1 MAARERPAVD
11 SYDRT
16 MTSVASPPPAS
27 SPGPAGLRLF
37 PFRALR
43 FSAADPAALLSPPY
57 DVVDEDERREL
68 EAADP
73 HNVVRLILPRD
84 EDGRA
89 RSAYGAAAALL
100 ARWRDEGVL
109 VPDDTPALYVYE
121 MEEGSARTR
130 GLVGA
135 VGLTPPE
142 AGVVLPHENTMA
154 GPVADR
160 LALTEAT
167 QANLEPIYLV
177 YSGGGAAS
185 QAVAAA
191 DSAPPLVQ
199 TVSGGVTHRL
209 WALTDPD
216 TLHAIAGDLLP
227 RRAVIA
233 DGHHRYATYLRHQAD
248 RHAAGDGAGPWDRG
262 LALLVDASTYGPQV
276 HAIHRYVPGLAL
288 DDAVARAAAG
298 FATREVPAGSAL
310 SELADAGKG
319 TAFLVTDGDRWVLL
333 IEPAPGQVAE
343 ALPAER
349 SAAWRSLDV
358 TVAHRLLIDRLWGLR
373 DHEDVVGFEHD
384 VPAAVAAARRTGGTA
399 LLLNPTPV
407 EAVAAV
413 AEAGERMP
421 RKSTLFTPKPRTG
434 LLIRAY
440 ADEPDA

>member
-1 MAARERPAVD
+1 M
-11 SYDRT
+11 RT
-16 MTSVASPPPAS
+16 MTSSASVPPAS
-27 SPGPAGLRLF
+27 FPVPEGLRLS

-43 FSAADPAALLSPPY
+43 YADAGRSALSRLLSPPY
-57 DVVDEDERREL
+57 DVIDEDERREL

-84 EDGRA
+84 ANGGPHRA
-89 RSAYGAAAALL
+89 YQAAADLL
-100 ARWRDEGVL
+100 RQWREHGMLRADE
-109 VPDDTPALYVYE
+109 TAALYVYE
-121 MEEGSARTR
+121 MAESSAEGGRTR

-135 VGLTPPE
+135 VGLTAPE
-142 AGVVLPHENTMA
+142 AGIVLPHENTMA

-167 QANLEPIYLV
+167 AANLEPIYLV

-185 QAVAAA
+185 HAVASC
-191 DSAPPLVQ
+191 DDQPPLAEAEVD
-199 TVSGGVTHRL
+199 GVTHRI
-209 WALTDPD
+209 WALTDPS
-216 TLHAIAGDLLP
+216 TLRAVAGDLLP

-276 HAIHRYVPGLAL
+276 HAIHRVVPGLVL
-288 DDAVARAAAG
+288 SDAVARASAG
-298 FATREVPAGSAL
+298 FSTRDVPAGSAL
-310 SELADAGKG
+310 AELAEAGKG
-319 TAFLVTDGDRWVLL
+319 TAFLLSDGGRWVLL
-333 IEPAPGQVAE
+333 TDPDPALVDS
-343 ALPAER
+343 ALPPER
-349 SAAWRSLDV
+349 SAAWRGLDV
-358 TVAHRLLIDRLWGLR
+358 TVAHRVLIDRLWSLR

-384 VPAAVAAARRTGGTA
+384 VPAAVAAAQRAGGTA

-434 LLIRAY
+434 LLMRAY
-440 ADEPDA
+440 PDEPDWAGPG

>member
-1 MAARERPAVD
+1 M
-11 SYDRT
+11 RT
-16 MTSVASPPPAS
+16 MTSVAWPLPAS
-27 SPGPAGLRLF
+27 SPGPEGLGLL

-43 FSAADPAALLSPPY
+43 FATSDPAPLLSPPY
-57 DVVDEDERREL
+57 DVIDEDERREL
-68 EAADP
+68 EASDP

-84 EDGRA
+84 LDGQP
-89 RSAYGAAAALL
+89 RSGYAAAASLL
-100 ARWRDEGVL
+100 AAWRAAGVL
-109 VPDDTPALYVYE
+109 VPDRTPSLYVYE
-121 MEEGSARTR
+121 MAEGQARTR

-185 QAVAAA
+185 HAVAAV
-191 DSAPPLVQ
+191 DGSAPLASAV
-199 TVSGGVTHRL
+199 VDGVTHRI
-209 WALTDPD
+209 WALTDPA
-216 TLHAIAGDLLP
+216 TLQAIAADLLP

-233 DGHHRYATYLRHQAD
+233 DGHHRYATYLQHQAD
-248 RHAAGDGAGPWDRG
+248 RRAAGAGAGPWDRG

-276 HAIHRYVPGLAL
+276 HAIHRYVPGLSL
-288 DDAVARAAAG
+288 DDAVSRAAAG
-298 FATREVPAGSAL
+298 FSVQDVPASSAPAA
-310 SELADAGKG
+310 LAAADKA
-319 TAFLVTDGDRWVLL
+319 TAFLVTDGEQWVLL
-333 IEPAPGQVAE
+333 TDPSPDLVAST
-343 ALPAER
+343 LPAER
-349 SAAWRSLDV
+349 SAAWPALDV
-358 TVAHRLLIDRLWGLR
+358 TIAHRVLIDRLWQLQ
-373 DHEDVVGFEHD
+373 DTEDVVGFEHD
-384 VPAAVAAARRTGGTA
+384 VPAAVAAAQRTGGVA

-440 ADEPDA
+440 EDEPDWSA

>member
-1 MAARERPAVD
+1 M
-11 SYDRT
+11 RT
-16 MTSVASPPPAS
+16 MTSAASPPPAS
-27 SPGPAGLRLF
+27 SPGPEGLRLV

-43 FSAADPAALLSPPY
+43 FAASDLAPLLSPPY
-57 DVVDEDERREL
+57 DVIDEDERRGL
-68 EAADP
+68 EASDP

-84 EDGRA
+84 LDDQPG
-89 RSAYGAAAALL
+89 SAYGAAASLL
-100 ARWRDEGVL
+100 AAWRSSGVL
-109 VPDDTPALYVYE
+109 VPDPTPALYVYE
-121 MEEGSARTR
+121 MEEGESRTR

-135 VGLTPPE
+135 IGLTPPE
-142 AGVVLPHENTMA
+142 ARVVLPHENTMA

-185 QAVAAA
+185 QAVA
-191 DSAPPLVQ
+191 SVSGPPLASAV
-199 TVSGGVTHRL
+199 VDGVTHRV
-209 WALTDPD
+209 WALTDAE
-216 TLHAIAGDLLP
+216 TLAEIAADLLP
-227 RRAVIA
+227 RRTVIA

-248 RHAAGDGAGPWDRG
+248 RHAAGAGAGPWDRG

-276 HAIHRYVPGLAL
+276 HAIHRYVPGLSL
-288 DDAVARAAAG
+288 DDAVSRAAAG
-298 FATREVPAGSAL
+298 FAVQDVPASSAL
-310 SELADAGKG
+310 AALAAADKA
-319 TAFLVTDGDRWVLL
+319 TAFVVTDGDRWVLL
-333 IEPAPGQVAE
+333 TDPSPDLVAST
-343 ALPAER
+343 LPAER

-358 TVAHRLLIDRLWGLR
+358 TIAHRVLIDRLWQLQ
-373 DHEDVVGFEHD
+373 DTEDVVGFEHD
-384 VPAAVAAARRTGGTA
+384 VPAAVAAAQRTGGVA

-440 ADEPDA
+440 ADEPDWSA